1 MQLEGSESCTGQ
13 DKTRRH
19 RWAEG
24 RASPRCSYIVPD
36 VQWDPLVRD
45 SREEYPF
52 KDSYSQGETSLPAPT
67 LSKDKRAVR
76 FVRGCV
82 RPVMSANFGTAN

>member
-1 MQLEGSESCTGQ
+1 MQLEGSESCTGL

-36 VQWDPLVRD
+36 VQWDPLVRG
-45 SREEYPF
+45 SREEHPF
-52 KDSYSQGETSLPAPT
+52 KDSHS
-67 LSKDKRAVR
+67 
-76 FVRGCV
+76 
-82 RPVMSANFGTAN
+82 